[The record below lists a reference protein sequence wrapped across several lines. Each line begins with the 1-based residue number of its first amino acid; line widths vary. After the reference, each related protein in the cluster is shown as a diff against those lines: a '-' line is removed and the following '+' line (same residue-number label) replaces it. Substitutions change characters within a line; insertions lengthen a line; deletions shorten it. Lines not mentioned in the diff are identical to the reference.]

1 MDDLLAE
8 YQDIHSRVGDH
19 DELEKRL
26 SDHLTGEIDNVND
39 KLKELEKLRLATT
52 QDSMGDAAVVILE
65 GLDSK
70 INNLQAEINELKV
83 FSCIYMYNSSCVY
96 Q

>member
-8 YQDIHSRVGDH
+8 YQDMHSRVEDH

-39 KLKELEKLRLATT
+39 KLKELEKLRLAAT

-70 INNLQAEINELKV
+70 INNMQAEINDLKV
-83 FSCIYMYNSSCVY
+83 FSCIYTLLELCVP
-96 Q
+96 